1 MPGADYDFLLSK
13 DLEPIFWTP
22 ERLNRPSTW
31 WGHVPFAFWIT
42 AISKPRLVV
51 ELGTQQGVSYAAFCE
66 AVARSRLETRCY
78 AVDTWGGDAHTGS
91 YDDDV
96 YNDLKDFHDKR
107 YASFSELL
115 RKTFDDACDS
125 FEDGTI
131 DLLHIDGYHT
141 YEAVRHD
148 FETWRPKLSERA
160 VVLFH
165 DTNVR
170 EGDFGVWRFFGEL
183 KKELP
188 SFEFLHCYGLGVA
201 VIGAEAP
208 GAVRELCGLTQGQ
221 DIAAVR
227 ERFSHLGARW
237 MASVGAKL
245 ENAELEARLR
255 RLEGAVIH
263 KDAQIAEL
271 TAHLPRLEESIANKD
286 EFIANKDA
294 QIAEYLYHLDR
305 INASGWWRLGL
316 QLNKLIGAI
325 NPLALLNAKSEHRK
339 RIQAALA
346 RLGARTLDLL
356 SQIRPWRGR
365 TAIANGAR
373 EVAEPALCGSGAI
386 GSDLKGCSTAA
397 KDTAIVDE
405 NHRMVAAHF
414 DVDFYLRANPDVRE
428 AGVDPLSH
436 YLVDGW
442 REGRDPSA
450 EFNTSYYLHANPDVQ
465 GANVCPLLHYVL
477 HGAAEGR
484 LRTLKDTT
492 RALIAK
498 SAIEKSARERAQ
510 RSLPPDPQDAL
521 PSAKLREELGIEKYR
536 GLIIAGSQNDYVE
549 ILGGVQNC
557 VNDEEAAFLSEGWAY
572 LHLCPAQPLSEL
584 SEVTAA
590 TNFLVSVRLNGKRL
604 GMATASDLAEQL
616 TPTQRSYKPC
626 HFILH
631 HLFGFSPEA
640 IAQMAEVIQP
650 ERNIVWIH
658 DFITLCPSYALM
670 RNDIAFCNAP
680 PVESKVCAVC
690 CYGLR
695 RRAHLTRVRN
705 LFKVLQPVVL
715 APSESALSLWLK
727 RSDFPHSGAK
737 VVPHGRLFLPIEI
750 QKKTR
755 RALRVGFLG
764 AHEYHKG
771 WYQFERLAERFRN
784 DERYEF
790 FHLGTQ
796 SSPTAPY
803 IGFHEVKVDRFARD
817 AMIRAV
823 ASIELDVVVLWSL
836 CYETFSFTTYE
847 ALAGGA
853 FVLARQDAGNVWPAI
868 LEAGEER
875 GCSAKTEE
883 EMISLFET
891 GKIIEVATFGEM
903 GQFEPSSG
911 SATFLLQEKSDA

>member
-1 MPGADYDFLLSK
+1 MNREQVMPGADYDFLLSK

-22 ERLNRPSTW
+22 ERLNRPSAW

-42 AISKPRLVV
+42 ATSKPRLLV
-51 ELGTQQGVSYAAFCE
+51 ELGTHQGVSYAAFCE

-78 AVDTWGGDAHTGS
+78 AVDTWEGDAHAGF
-91 YDDDV
+91 YVDDI

-107 YASFSELL
+107 YSSFSGLL
-115 RKTFDDACDS
+115 RKTFDDARDS

-201 VIGAEAP
+201 IIGAEAP
-208 GAVRELCGLTQGQ
+208 GPVRELCGLTQGY

-227 ERFSHLGARW
+227 ERFSYLGARW
-237 MASVGAKL
+237 MASVGANL
-245 ENAELEARLR
+245 ENAELKAGLR
-255 RLEGAVIH
+255 QLEESVIR

-271 TAHLPRLEESIANKD
+271 TVHLPRLDESIAK
-286 EFIANKDA
+286 KDA
-294 QIAEYLYHLDR
+294 QIAEYLRHLDR

-316 QLNKLIGAI
+316 QLNKLIRAI
-325 NPLALLNAKSEHRK
+325 ERLALLNPESEHRE
-339 RIQAALA
+339 RIQAALT

-356 SQIRPWRGR
+356 SEIGPRRGR
-365 TAIANGAR
+365 TAVANAAR
-373 EVAEPALCGSGAI
+373 EI
-386 GSDLKGCSTAA
+386 
-397 KDTAIVDE
+397 DE
-405 NHRMVAAHF
+405 SRRILAAHF

-436 YLVDGW
+436 FLVDGW

-450 EFNTSYYLHANPDVQ
+450 EFNTSYYLHTNPDVR
-465 GANVCPLLHYVL
+465 AADICPLLHYVNS
-477 HGAAEGR
+477 GAAEGR

-498 SAIEKSARERAQ
+498 STIAKSAREQAQ
-510 RSLPPDPQDAL
+510 RSLCPDPQHAL
-521 PSAKLREELGIEKYR
+521 HSARLREELGIEKYR
-536 GLIIAGSQNDYVE
+536 GIIISGSQNDYVE
-549 ILGGVQNC
+549 IFGGVQNC

-572 LHLCPAQPLSEL
+572 IHVCPAQPLSEL
-584 SEVTAA
+584 SEVTSA
-590 TNFLVSVRLNGKRL
+590 TNFLVSLRLNGKRL
-604 GMATASDLAEQL
+604 GIATASDLAEQL
-616 TPTQRSYKPC
+616 APTQRSHKPC
-626 HFILH
+626 YFILH

-640 IAQMAEVIQP
+640 ISQMARVIQP

-658 DFITLCPSYALM
+658 DFISLCPSYALM

-680 PVESKVCAVC
+680 PVESKVCGVC
-690 CYGLR
+690 CYGFR
-695 RRAHLTRVRN
+695 RRAHLTRVRK

-737 VVPHGRLFLPIEI
+737 VVPHGRLFLPVEI
-750 QKKTR
+750 QQRTR
-755 RALRVGFLG
+755 QAFRVGFLG

-771 WYQFERLAERFRN
+771 WYQFERLAERFHN
-784 DERYEF
+784 DPRYEF

-817 AMIRAV
+817 AMIKAV
-823 ASIELDVVVLWSL
+823 ASVELDIVVSWSL

-853 FVLARQDAGNVWPAI
+853 FVLARQGAGNVWPAI
-868 LEAGEER
+868 VEACEAR

-883 EMISLFET
+883 EMINLFET
-891 GKIIEVATFGEM
+891 GKVIEVATFGEI
-903 GQFEPSSG
+903 GQFELSSG
-911 SATFLLQEKSDA
+911 SATYLLQEKSDA